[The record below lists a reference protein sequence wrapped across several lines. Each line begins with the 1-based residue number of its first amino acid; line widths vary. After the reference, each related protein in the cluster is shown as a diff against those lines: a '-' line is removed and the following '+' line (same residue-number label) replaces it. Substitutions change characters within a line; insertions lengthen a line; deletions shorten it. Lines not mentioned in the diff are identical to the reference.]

1 MFLVADLVSLIN
13 SSLSF
18 ETAGKMA
25 SFFFEKLI
33 IVPVVG
39 GGGGGGT
46 LKFSWYEGLAA
57 TSTVYPQK
65 YQEYQAYPEFIWK

>member
-25 SFFFEKLI
+25 SFFWKAYTC
-33 IVPVVG
+33 PSGG

-65 YQEYQAYPEFIWK
+65 NQEYQAYPEFIWK